1 MTQDEAAR
9 LEALREYHI
18 LDTPAEAAFDRITR
32 LAADLFGAPIALVSL
47 IDTDRQWLKSVVGL
61 EVSETPREQ
70 AFCDHTIRS
79 DEVMVVTDAE
89 RDDRFAQNP
98 LVTGD
103 PNIRFYAG
111 APLRL
116 SSGLRV
122 GSLCVIDR
130 RPRQPLTEEERRRLE
145 ILAQVVVSEMDLRL
159 ATERLQLARK
169 QADAASQAKSEFL
182 ANMSHE
188 VRTPLTSIIGFSGIL
203 KTSKDLGER
212 DRRFVERIEGASQNL
227 LTIVNDILDLAR
239 MESGEL
245 QMTPEPADARAI
257 ALSAAELVS
266 EQAAAKGLAL
276 RVEAEPDLPLA
287 LVDPA
292 RLRQVL
298 LNLVSNAVKF
308 TAEGSVTVHVAAEPE
323 WLRIS
328 VEDTGIGIPADRLD
342 QVFERFAQADSTVA
356 RRFGGAGLG
365 LPISR
370 RLIQQM
376 GGELTAESRP
386 GRGSRFEVLAPAARG
401 PAA

>member
-32 LAADLFGAPIALVSL
+32 LAADLFGTPIALVSL
-47 IDTDRQWLKSVVGL
+47 VDTDRQWLKSVVGL

-79 DEVMVVTDAE
+79 DEVMVVADAE
-89 RDDRFAQNP
+89 LDARFAQNP

-116 SSGLRV
+116 GSGLRV
-122 GSLCVIDR
+122 GSLCIIDR
-130 RPRQPLTEEERRRLE
+130 QPRQTLSAEERRRLE

-159 ATERLQLARK
+159 ARERLELARK
-169 QADAASQAKSEFL
+169 QAEAASQAKSEFL

-203 KTSKDLGER
+203 KMSQELGDR
-212 DRRFVERIEGASQNL
+212 DRRFVERIEGASHNL

-239 MESGEL
+239 LESGEM
-245 QMTPEPADARAI
+245 QMTPEPADAHAI
-257 ALSAAELVS
+257 AISAAELMQ
-266 EQAAAKGLAL
+266 EQAAAKGLSL
-276 RVEAEPDLPLA
+276 SVEAEPSLPRA
-287 LVDPA
+287 HVDPP

-298 LNLVSNAVKF
+298 LNLISNAVKF
-308 TAEGSVTVHVAAEPE
+308 TREGSVTVRISAEPE

-328 VEDTGIGIPADRLD
+328 VEDTGIGIAPDRLE
-342 QVFERFAQADSTVA
+342 QVFERFTQADSTVA
-356 RRFGGAGLG
+356 RSYGGTGLG

-370 RLIQQM
+370 RLIHQM
-376 GGELTAESRP
+376 GGQLTAESRP
-386 GRGSRFEVLAPAARG
+386 GHGSRFEVVAPAVR
-401 PAA
+401 